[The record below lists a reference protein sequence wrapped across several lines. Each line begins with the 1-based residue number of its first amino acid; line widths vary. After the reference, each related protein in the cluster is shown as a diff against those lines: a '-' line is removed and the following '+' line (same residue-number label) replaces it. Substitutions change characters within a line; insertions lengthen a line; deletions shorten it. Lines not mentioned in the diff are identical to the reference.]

1 MKTTAR
7 FANFTLQHIFH
18 VLRAPLAILLLIA
31 LFECTVGNI
40 PFWNSVT
47 GSTDSMF
54 AHNATGPGIER
65 LSSGGLLITDPSES
79 YLEVNSDGSSPYIQ
93 LKPSLITPKKIGKSL
108 LKRMCMYEL
117 MLIKSLE
124 SL

>member
-1 MKTTAR
+1 MKKTAN
-7 FANFTLQHIFH
+7 FANCALHNIFR

-54 AHNATGPGIER
+54 AHNLTGPGIKR

-79 YLEVNSDGSSPYIQ
+79 YLEVNS
-93 LKPSLITPKKIGKSL
+93 
-108 LKRMCMYEL
+108 
-117 MLIKSLE
+117 
-124 SL
+124 